1 MRRPHRGL
9 RYGAAILPTA
19 CGMAK
24 TRAAQAIEYFAAQGV
39 AVKEISEDSPLT
51 VKLLP
56 PGPACL
62 TPADRSM
69 RPADSLERGCR
80 ERRAH

>member
-24 TRAAQAIEYFAAQGV
+24 TRAAQAIEYFAALGV
-39 AVKEISEDSPLT
+39 AVKEIKAAGGYVL
-51 VKLLP
+51 
-56 PGPACL
+56 GPSRRSA
-62 TPADRSM
+62 ADVAR
-69 RPADSLERGCR
+69 
-80 ERRAH
+80 